1 MFKLEY
7 NNLNI
12 KRDTMREIN
21 TSVITDTVAKL
32 CINSNIYLNNDIK
45 EALIKGISNETAL
58 LPKNILNILVENA
71 DVAYNTK
78 SPICQDTG
86 MAIVYFDIGQDVH
99 VVGGNV
105 TDAIN
110 AGVALGYEK
119 GYLRKSVVGNP
130 LTRINTKDNTPA
142 IIHYNI
148 VEGSNIDITVSPKG
162 FGSENMSRLKMLM
175 PSAGLQ
181 GIKDFAVETVKLAGS
196 NACPPL
202 IVGIGIGGTMEKCA
216 TLAKKGLLRNVGT
229 DNPDPMLDGI
239 EKDLLEEINK
249 LNIGPV
255 GFGGKTTALA
265 VHIEVFATHIAGLP
279 VCVNTG
285 CHVTRHAF
293 ERI

>member
-1 MFKLEY
+1 
-7 NNLNI
+7 
-12 KRDTMREIN
+12 MREIHKN
-21 TSVITDTVAKL
+21 LIIDTVAKL
-32 CINSNIYLNNDIK
+32 CINANIYLNNDIK
-45 EALIKGISNETAL
+45 EALVKGIGNETAD
-58 LPKNILNILVENA
+58 LPKNILNILVENS
-71 DVAYNTK
+71 DVAHDTK

-86 MAIVYFDIGQDVH
+86 MAIVYLNVGQDVH
-99 VVGGNV
+99 IVGGNL

-110 AGVALGYEK
+110 TGVALGYEK

-130 LTRINTKDNTPA
+130 LTRINTNDNTPA

-175 PSAGLQ
+175 PSAGLK
-181 GIKDFAVETVKLAGS
+181 GIKDFTVETVKLAGS
-196 NACPPL
+196 NACPPM

-216 TLAKKGLLRNVGT
+216 TLAKKALLREVGT
-229 DNPDPMLDGI
+229 DNPDPMLVGI
-239 EKDLLEEINK
+239 EHDLLKELNT
-249 LNIGPV
+249 LNIGPA

-285 CHVTRHAF
+285 CHVTRHAS
-293 ERI
+293 ETI

>member
-1 MFKLEY
+1 
-7 NNLNI
+7 
-12 KRDTMREIN
+12 MREIH

-32 CINSNIYLNNDIK
+32 CINANIYLNNDIK
-45 EALIKGISNETAL
+45 EALVKSIDNETAD

-71 DVAYNTK
+71 GVAHDTK

-86 MAIVYFDIGQDVH
+86 MTIVYLNIGQDVH
-99 VVGGNV
+99 IVGGNL
-105 TDAIN
+105 TDAVN

-142 IIHYNI
+142 IIHYDI

-162 FGSENMSRLKMLM
+162 FGSENMSRLKMLL
-175 PSAGLQ
+175 PSAGLE
-181 GIKDFAVETVKLAGS
+181 GIKEFAVETVKLAGS

-202 IVGIGIGGTMEKCA
+202 IVGIGIGGTMDKCA
-216 TLAKKGLLRNVGT
+216 TLAKKALLREVGT
-229 DNPDPMLDGI
+229 SNPDPMLNDI
-239 EKDLLEEINK
+239 EQDLLKEFNS
-249 LNIGPV
+249 LNIGPA

-285 CHVTRHAF
+285 CHVTRHASATV
-293 ERI
+293 

>member
-1 MFKLEY
+1 
-7 NNLNI
+7 
-12 KRDTMREIN
+12 MREIHRD
-21 TSVITDTVAKL
+21 SIVEIVAKL
-32 CINSNIYLNNDIK
+32 CIDSNLYLNNDIK
-45 EALIKGISNETAL
+45 EALINGMKNETSD
-58 LPKNILNILVENA
+58 LPKSILKILIDNSV
-71 DVAYNTK
+71 VAHDTQ

-86 MAIVYFDIGQDVH
+86 MTIVYFNIGQDVH
-99 VVGGNV
+99 VVGGNI

-110 AGVALGYEK
+110 EGVALGYEK

-142 IIHYNI
+142 IINYNI
-148 VEGSNIDITVSPKG
+148 VEGKNIDITVSPKG

-175 PSAGLQ
+175 PSAGLE
-181 GIKDFAVETVKLAGS
+181 GIKEFVVETVKLAGS

-202 IVGIGIGGTMEKCA
+202 LVGIGIGGTMDKCA
-216 TLAKKGLLRNVGT
+216 SLAKKALLREVGT
-229 DNPDPMLDGI
+229 ENPDPMLNGI
-239 EKDLLEEINK
+239 EHDLLKDLNM

-285 CHVTRHAF
+285 CHVTRHAS